1 MICSRLVST
10 LSSSTEQFPRDH
22 ITFVFLTATATAK
35 VTSHSN
41 YEARRKVEE
50 TKRISEQAPVFL
62 TERQSASLQSV
73 SSFVFAIAALLCS
86 AGIAR
91 RQRQQL
97 VEGRKES
104 RKLFLFLL
112 VHRCAVA
119 SLVTAPTTNFVSLSN
134 SPAAA
139 AAAVAQYVVL
149 YYYNS
154 LSSSP
159 HNNFVSFFFF
169 FVVVASSLF
178 C

>member
-1 MICSRLVST
+1 M
-10 LSSSTEQFPRDH
+10 
-22 ITFVFLTATATAK
+22 
-35 VTSHSN
+35 
-41 YEARRKVEE
+41 EE
-50 TKRISEQAPVFL
+50 TKRISEQATVFL

-119 SLVTAPTTNFVSLSN
+119 SLVTKWSERPPTL
-134 SPAAA
+134 
-139 AAAVAQYVVL
+139 
-149 YYYNS
+149 
-154 LSSSP
+154 
-159 HNNFVSFFFF
+159 
-169 FVVVASSLF
+169 
-178 C
+178 